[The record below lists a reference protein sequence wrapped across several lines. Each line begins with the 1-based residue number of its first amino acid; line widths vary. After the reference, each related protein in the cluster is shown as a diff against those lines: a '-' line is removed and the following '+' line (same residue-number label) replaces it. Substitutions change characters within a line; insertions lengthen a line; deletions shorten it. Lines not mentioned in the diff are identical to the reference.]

1 MKQPQEG
8 KKKTFVNW
16 KGAHITQNELVEDVQ
31 SVYVM
36 CLYGEFLTD
45 V

>member
-8 KKKTFVNW
+8 KKTVVNW

-36 CLYGEFLTD
+36 CLYGVFLTD